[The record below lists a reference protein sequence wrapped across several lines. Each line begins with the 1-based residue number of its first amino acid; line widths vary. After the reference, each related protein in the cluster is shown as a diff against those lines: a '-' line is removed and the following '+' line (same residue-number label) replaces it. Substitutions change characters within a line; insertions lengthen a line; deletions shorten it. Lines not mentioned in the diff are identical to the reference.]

1 MDQISVNGYV
11 YINIRICNNAYSS
24 MGIAM
29 LDKNIIAGLFFI
41 ALGIFFLIGSIYKA
55 KKVYKKLKG
64 NN

>member
-1 MDQISVNGYV
+1 
-11 YINIRICNNAYSS
+11 